1 MSIITFFVK
10 KASAIL
16 KFIKKLLHKKFIVIK
31 LACFRDESSARKN
44 TVKEQTSDS
53 EVSECYSFFDRS
65 EVGFAIDAKLYV
77 ARQDVVINLAPC
89 ELL

>member
-31 LACFRDESSARKN
+31 LACFRDESSACPNVGCEPRLHGAEVIKSLRWRIFI
-44 TVKEQTSDS
+44 TSEKILLKSEQAT
-53 EVSECYSFFDRS
+53 
-65 EVGFAIDAKLYV
+65 AK
-77 ARQDVVINLAPC
+77 
-89 ELL
+89 